1 MTSVCATHLGTDKD
15 MGIGYWTLMPFAI
28 LLGAVVSAGF
38 RTRVVTVTPVLGSE
52 SRNAYDTLVDTGA
65 KHGAGSEKPRFA
77 KASLRLPNAW
87 VLLAF
92 M

>member
-1 MTSVCATHLGTDKD
+1 
-15 MGIGYWTLMPFAI
+15 MPFAI
-28 LLGAVVSAGF
+28 LLGAVVSAGVGA
-38 RTRVVTVTPVLGSE
+38 RVVKVTTPLLGSE
-52 SRNAYDTLVDTGA
+52 TRNAYDTLVDTGA
-65 KHGAGSEKPRFA
+65 KHGAGSEIPRFA